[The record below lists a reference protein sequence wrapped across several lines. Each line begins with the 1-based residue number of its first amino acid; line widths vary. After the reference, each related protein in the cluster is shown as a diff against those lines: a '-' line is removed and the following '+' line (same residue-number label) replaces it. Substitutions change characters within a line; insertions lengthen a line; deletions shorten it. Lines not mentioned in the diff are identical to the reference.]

1 MNTKIVNYEIPFGD
15 TKLEIEIGKLAKLAS
30 ASVTVKYG
38 ETVVLASVVVAEEPA
53 ENPEYFPLVVDYEEK
68 WYASGKISGSRFIKR
83 EARPSDEAILT
94 SRLIDRGIR
103 PLFSDGYKNDI
114 QIIVTVL
121 STDLEHDTSVASV
134 IAASLALMISKA
146 PFDGPISAV
155 RLGMDKDGKLMINP
169 KDSEI
174 NKESQM
180 DLLVVSKKDAVVM
193 IEAGCSEISESDMGE
208 ALEVAFKE
216 AQSVIKLQEKIYQDF
231 KTEKHVLE
239 DVNVELREKMKKFLG
254 DKLAKALVEESKEK
268 RQEMIKKFEES
279 ASKEFEGDYKQAD
292 ISETVYKHID
302 EEVRKLILEKG
313 IRPDGRKLDD
323 LRELSAE
330 IGLLPRTHGSGLFS
344 RGETQA
350 LTVTTLGSPEREQT
364 IETMSEEAKK
374 RYMHHYFFPPFS
386 VGEIR
391 MLRGAS
397 RRDIGHGALA
407 EKALIP
413 VLPSKE
419 DFPYTIR
426 VVSEILGS
434 NGSSSMAAVCGSTL
448 SLMDAGVPI
457 KNPVAGISIGLVL
470 EDKKSTKG
478 EAKHVLLTDIAGAE
492 DHSGD
497 MDFKV
502 AGTRNG
508 ITAIQL
514 DVKTKKLTVDILREA
529 LEKAKIA
536 RTTLLDLIEKTISQ
550 PKKELSKYAPK
561 IKTIKIN
568 PTKIGMII
576 GPGGKIINQM
586 TQDYGVSIDI
596 EEDGSVF
603 ITSDDLEG
611 IAKAEAQIKEITYEP
626 EVGGT
631 YKATIV
637 KIMDFGAFA
646 KIPGGQEGLIH
657 VSQLSDEHVK
667 NVNDVV
673 KVGDEVTVKLVQ
685 IDDMGRLNLSIKQA
699 QK

>member
-103 PLFSDGYKNDI
+103 PLFPDGYKNDI